1 MQRAAMLGKCIVFA
15 AIAVIG
21 FTAATAQ
28 AQTVL
33 TLWSHWADH
42 DSKRAFVEGAA
53 RAFEKANAGV
63 SVKVSWYEK
72 QALHAALKTALLAGQ
87 GPDIFYAEPN
97 QTEYVENNLLYD
109 LSKALN
115 WNNIEPWAKLGWTYK
130 GGVYGLPLEAWTVEM
145 YYNKKM
151 LSDLGFK
158 LPASMQFTQAEFLDV
173 VKKARASGITPI
185 SLGVGDRDFPGA
197 FLTHE
202 ALLKKLGYDD
212 YDKLLRGALSWSDP
226 RVREAL
232 VFVKQLIDAQ
242 ALPSSF
248 STLKLGESH
257 FYFHTKPGS
266 LMFLMGSFYPSR
278 AFNPP
283 DKGGQP
289 PDFQLGLM
297 HYPAVDKGACNNCK
311 TITIGGSYVVNAA
324 SKNPELA
331 GKFLNSMATPAMGNK
346 WLEDVLVQTGIKADP
361 SKITGPY
368 AGYFRDLAQ
377 INDACKFYPER
388 PVGVMTGKAKEVF
401 AQVVNNAFPAG
412 LLTVDQV
419 IEKMNAAK

>member
-1 MQRAAMLGKCIVFA
+1 MRKVNPNRKWIVFA
-15 AIAVIG
+15 VAAAMAFSAAAV
-21 FTAATAQ
+21 Q
-28 AQTVL
+28 AQTTL

-53 RAFEKANAGV
+53 RAFEKVTPGV
-63 SVKVSWYEK
+63 TVKVSWYEK

-97 QTEYVENNLLYD
+97 QSEYVENNLLYD

-115 WNNIEPWAKLGWTYK
+115 WDNIEPWAKLGWTYK
-130 GGVYGLPLEAWTVEM
+130 GGVYGLPLEAWTIEM

-151 LSDLGFK
+151 LADLGFK
-158 LPASMQFTQAEFLDV
+158 LPANQQFGQAEFLEL
-173 VKKARASGITPI
+173 VKKARAAGTTPI
-185 SLGVGDRDFPGA
+185 ALGVGDRDFPGA

-202 ALLKKLGYDD
+202 ALLKRLGYDD
-212 YDKLLRGALSWSDP
+212 YDKLLKGQLSWSDP

-232 VFVKQLIDAQ
+232 AFVKQLIDAQ

-257 FYFHTKPGS
+257 FYFHTKPGA

-289 PDFQLGLM
+289 PDFQLGIM
-297 HYPAVDKGACNNCK
+297 QYPAVDKGACNTCK
-311 TITIGGSYVVNAA
+311 TITIGGSYVVNVA
-324 SKNPELA
+324 SKNAPLA
-331 GKFLNSMATPAMGNK
+331 AKFLNSMATPEMGNK

-368 AGYFRDLAQ
+368 AAYFRDLAE
-377 INDACKFYPER
+377 IDNANRFYPER

-401 AQVVNNAFPAG
+401 TQVINNAFPAG

-419 IEKMNAAK
+419 IEKMNAAR